1 VKTWLLHPNGDV
13 PDVIY
18 HRTPHLPASLA
29 GAAKKPILARF
40 LACHRSRAAKLALD
54 HTFCRSNVHTL
65 VLRYAMQAHVL
76 LANKWARHKVVFAVG
91 RKSQSVVLIQ
101 IMGTV
106 GAVVESA
113 AK

>member
-1 VKTWLLHPNGDV
+1 MNSAFLPVMVTWHGKVLVIGTLLLGLLLPLLLHAPFGL
-13 PDVIY
+13 PTPQ
-18 HRTPHLPASLA
+18 RTMLAAIFSLL
-29 GAAKKPILARF
+29 GGF
-40 LACHRSRAAKLALD
+40 
-54 HTFCRSNVHTL
+54 

-76 LANKWARHKVVFAVG
+76 VANKWARHKVVFAVG